1 LWNPEATQLNSLLVA
16 DVVEYSTTQ
25 CRLSASLFVQRVKN
39 EEAGSKPGK
48 TPFLLVT
55 VKFIYPCAFVTKIKR
70 DVQVVYDI
78 FIGSTTRAIHCGLL
92 LE

>member
-70 DVQVVYDI
+70 EVLIYDI
-78 FIGSTTRAIHCGLL
+78 FSGSTTRAIRCGLL